1 MPALTRAPDAGDPL
15 IRAAAYVR
23 MSTEH
28 QQYSTSNQMDVI
40 EEYAEKHGMTI
51 VRTYSDEGK
60 SGLGIQW
67 RGSLQQMIADVQ
79 DRTRD
84 YDAILVY
91 DVSRWGRFQDADESG
106 YYEFQCRKAGV
117 HVHYCAEQFV
127 NDGSPTANIIKSVKR
142 SMAGEYSRELSVKV
156 FKGQC
161 TLIERGFRQGGHA
174 GFGLRRA
181 LIDERREFK
190 GVLGIGEQKSI
201 QTDRVIL
208 VPGPLEEIAVVQ
220 QMYRWFVEDRL
231 RELDIA
237 ERLNGMGL
245 HTDFGRPWTRGTVHQ
260 VLTNEKYI
268 GHNVYNRQ
276 SYKLKKVRVI
286 NPPEM
291 YVRADGAFEAII
303 DPMLY
308 ARVQDILAG
317 RARRYSD
324 DELLAFLSTLWKS
337 TGRLT
342 FISVTQSFCTTTS
355 MGRLTLNMLLSFA
368 QFEREVI
375 GERIRDKV
383 AASKQRGMYMG
394 GTPPLGY
401 DVVNKKLAV
410 NPPEAELVREIFQR
424 FAHEGSTTRLAQAL
438 NAEGKTTKAW
448 TTKEGKVRAGTPWH
462 KGHIYKLLH
471 NRLYLGLVEHKG
483 NCYPGEHTPIVSHDA
498 WDRAHALLSENYRVR
513 ANRTRAKVPGLL
525 KGLIRCGHCGTAMG
539 ITYTKKKGSTTHY
552 RYYLCTRAAKSGY
565 AECPVKTV
573 AAGEIETA
581 AVALIRKSLATPE
594 VAARTYRE
602 ARGLAPDLVDEQAI
616 ATHLRQFTALWDE
629 LFPAEQARL
638 LQLLVGQIVIHPDGV
653 QMALRADGLHALLDE
668 WRGTGQAVEAEEA
681 AR

>member
-1 MPALTRAPDAGDPL
+1 MPADIGAPEANPIL

-40 EEYAEKHGMTI
+40 EEYAVKHGMTI

-79 DRTRD
+79 APNCE
-84 YDAILVY
+84 YEAILVY

-181 LIDERREFK
+181 LIDEHRQFK
-190 GVLGIGEQKSI
+190 GLLTLGEQKSL

-208 VPGPLEEIAVVQ
+208 VPGPPEEIAVVQ
-220 QMYRWFVEDRL
+220 QIYQWFVEDRL
-231 RELDIA
+231 REVEIA

-245 HTDFGRPWTRGTVHQ
+245 RTDFGRLWTRATVHQ

-268 GHNVYNRQ
+268 GNNIYNRR
-276 SYKLKKVRVI
+276 SYKLKQRRVI

-291 YVRADGAFEAII
+291 YIRADGVFEAII
-303 DPMLY
+303 DAAVY
-308 ARVQDILAG
+308 ARVQDIIAG

-324 DELLAFLSTLWKS
+324 DELLGFLSNLWKA

-342 FISVTQSFCTTTS
+342 ALIIDEHDGPSSTVYRSRFGSLIRAYTMIGYLPGYDTAFIEINKRLRAVHPQVIQTMITAITDQGGSVIRDEATD
-355 MGRLTLNMLLSFA
+355 LL
-368 QFEREVI
+368 EINREFTASLVI
-375 GERIRDKV
+375 ARCKHTEAGSQRWQIAFDTGLRPDMTIAARMDADNHAILDYYLLPATELAGER
-383 AASKQRGMYMG
+383 
-394 GTPPLGY
+394 L
-401 DVVNKKLAV
+401 
-410 NPPEAELVREIFQR
+410 
-424 FAHEGSTTRLAQAL
+424 RLAETNGLYYDAFRFDTL
-438 NAEGKTTKAW
+438 DYLWYLAR
-448 TTKEGKVRAGTPWH
+448 RAS
-462 KGHIYKLLH
+462 IL
-471 NRLYLGLVEHKG
+471 
-483 NCYPGEHTPIVSHDA
+483 
-498 WDRAHALLSENYRVR
+498 
-513 ANRTRAKVPGLL
+513 
-525 KGLIRCGHCGTAMG
+525 
-539 ITYTKKKGSTTHY
+539 
-552 RYYLCTRAAKSGY
+552 
-565 AECPVKTV
+565 
-573 AAGEIETA
+573 
-581 AVALIRKSLATPE
+581 E
-594 VAARTYRE
+594 VAAYGPRS
-602 ARGLAPDLVDEQAI
+602 
-616 ATHLRQFTALWDE
+616 
-629 LFPAEQARL
+629 
-638 LQLLVGQIVIHPDGV
+638 
-653 QMALRADGLHALLDE
+653 
-668 WRGTGQAVEAEEA
+668 
-681 AR
+681 

>member
-1 MPALTRAPDAGDPL
+1 MPAPTRAPDAGDPL
-15 IRAAAYVR
+15 ICAAAYVR

-40 EEYAEKHGMTI
+40 EEYAAKHGMAI

-190 GVLGIGEQKSI
+190 GVLDIGEQKSI

-208 VPGPLEEIAVVQ
+208 VPGPPEEIAVVQ

-237 ERLNGMGL
+237 ERMNNMGL
-245 HTDFGRPWTRGTVHQ
+245 CTDFGRPWTRGTVHQ

-303 DPMLY
+303 DPELF

-342 FISVTQSFCTTTS
+342 ALIIDEHDGPSSTIYRSRFGSLIRAYKMIGYISGYDYSFLEINK
-355 MGRLTLNMLLSFA
+355 RLRELHPQTVDHILNGIINLGGSVIRDEETDLLEINSEFTA
-368 QFEREVI
+368 SLIIARCKHTDAGSRRWVVRFDTALNPDISIAARMDPENSTIMDYYLLPATDISGERLRLAEQNGLYFDSYRFDDLGYLFYLARRASLLEVI
-375 GERIRDKV
+375 
-383 AASKQRGMYMG
+383 
-394 GTPPLGY
+394 
-401 DVVNKKLAV
+401 
-410 NPPEAELVREIFQR
+410 
-424 FAHEGSTTRLAQAL
+424 
-438 NAEGKTTKAW
+438 
-448 TTKEGKVRAGTPWH
+448 
-462 KGHIYKLLH
+462 
-471 NRLYLGLVEHKG
+471 
-483 NCYPGEHTPIVSHDA
+483 
-498 WDRAHALLSENYRVR
+498 
-513 ANRTRAKVPGLL
+513 
-525 KGLIRCGHCGTAMG
+525 
-539 ITYTKKKGSTTHY
+539 
-552 RYYLCTRAAKSGY
+552 
-565 AECPVKTV
+565 
-573 AAGEIETA
+573 
-581 AVALIRKSLATPE
+581 
-594 VAARTYRE
+594 
-602 ARGLAPDLVDEQAI
+602 
-616 ATHLRQFTALWDE
+616 
-629 LFPAEQARL
+629 
-638 LQLLVGQIVIHPDGV
+638 
-653 QMALRADGLHALLDE
+653 
-668 WRGTGQAVEAEEA
+668 
-681 AR
+681 

>member
-1 MPALTRAPDAGDPL
+1 MLAETRAPDAGKTL

-40 EEYAEKHGMTI
+40 QEYADKHGMTI

-79 DRTRD
+79 ASDCA
-84 YDAILVY
+84 YEAILVY

-181 LIDERREFK
+181 LIDEQRQFK
-190 GVLGIGEQKSI
+190 GLLGIGEQKSI

-208 VPGPLEEIAVVQ
+208 VPGPAEEIAVVQ

-231 RELDIA
+231 REVEIA

-268 GHNVYNRQ
+268 GNNVYNRR
-276 SYKLKKVRVI
+276 SYKLKQRRVA
-286 NPPEM
+286 NPPAM
-291 YVRADGAFEAII
+291 YIRADGVFESIV
-303 DPMLY
+303 DPTLY
-308 ARVQDILAG
+308 ARVQEIIAA

-324 DELLAFLSTLWKS
+324 DELLGFLSTLWKS

-342 FISVTQSFCTTTS
+342 ALIIDEHDGPSSTVYRSRFGSLIRAYTMIGYLPGYDTAFLEINKRLRALHPQVIQHIISEIADLGGAILRDDATDLLEINREFTASLVIARCKQTEAGSQRWQIQFDTGLRPDLTIAARMDADNQSI
-355 MGRLTLNMLLSFA
+355 LDYYLLPA
-368 QFEREVI
+368 NELA
-375 GERIRDKV
+375 GER
-383 AASKQRGMYMG
+383 
-394 GTPPLGY
+394 L
-401 DVVNKKLAV
+401 
-410 NPPEAELVREIFQR
+410 
-424 FAHEGSTTRLAQAL
+424 RLAETNGLYYDAFRFDTL
-438 NAEGKTTKAW
+438 DYLWYLAR
-448 TTKEGKVRAGTPWH
+448 RAS
-462 KGHIYKLLH
+462 IL
-471 NRLYLGLVEHKG
+471 
-483 NCYPGEHTPIVSHDA
+483 
-498 WDRAHALLSENYRVR
+498 
-513 ANRTRAKVPGLL
+513 
-525 KGLIRCGHCGTAMG
+525 
-539 ITYTKKKGSTTHY
+539 
-552 RYYLCTRAAKSGY
+552 
-565 AECPVKTV
+565 
-573 AAGEIETA
+573 
-581 AVALIRKSLATPE
+581 E
-594 VAARTYRE
+594 VAAY
-602 ARGLAPDLVDEQAI
+602 GS
-616 ATHLRQFTALWDE
+616 
-629 LFPAEQARL
+629 
-638 LQLLVGQIVIHPDGV
+638 
-653 QMALRADGLHALLDE
+653 
-668 WRGTGQAVEAEEA
+668 
-681 AR
+681 

>member
-1 MPALTRAPDAGDPL
+1 MPAPTRAPDTDDPL

-40 EEYAEKHGMTI
+40 EEYAAKHGMTI

-208 VPGPLEEIAVVQ
+208 VPGPPEEIAVVQ

-245 HTDFGRPWTRGTVHQ
+245 RTDFGRPWSRGTVHQ

-291 YVRADGAFEAII
+291 YVRADGVFQAIV
-303 DPMLY
+303 DPAMF
-308 ARVQDILAG
+308 ARVHDILAG

-342 FISVTQSFCTTTS
+342 ALIIDEHDGPSSTIYRSRFGSLIRAYTLIGYVPGFDTAFLEINKRLRALHPQLIDQILADITAAGGGVTRDEATDLLEINREFTASLVLARCQHTEAGSRRWAITLETVLRPDITIAARMDAENQSILDYYLLPAAD
-355 MGRLTLNMLLSFA
+355 LT
-368 QFEREVI
+368 
-375 GERIRDKV
+375 D
-383 AASKQRGMYMG
+383 
-394 GTPPLGY
+394 
-401 DVVNKKLAV
+401 
-410 NPPEAELVREIFQR
+410 
-424 FAHEGSTTRLAQAL
+424 TRLRLLETNGLQYDAFRFDTLDYL
-438 NAEGKTTKAW
+438 NYLAR
-448 TTKEGKVRAGTPWH
+448 RAS
-462 KGHIYKLLH
+462 IL
-471 NRLYLGLVEHKG
+471 
-483 NCYPGEHTPIVSHDA
+483 
-498 WDRAHALLSENYRVR
+498 
-513 ANRTRAKVPGLL
+513 
-525 KGLIRCGHCGTAMG
+525 
-539 ITYTKKKGSTTHY
+539 
-552 RYYLCTRAAKSGY
+552 
-565 AECPVKTV
+565 
-573 AAGEIETA
+573 
-581 AVALIRKSLATPE
+581 E
-594 VAARTYRE
+594 VAHH
-602 ARGLAPDLVDEQAI
+602 GI
-616 ATHLRQFTALWDE
+616 
-629 LFPAEQARL
+629 
-638 LQLLVGQIVIHPDGV
+638 
-653 QMALRADGLHALLDE
+653 RA
-668 WRGTGQAVEAEEA
+668 
-681 AR
+681 